1 MTGFTGDGA
10 VVLGRRK
17 FHFGWGLKGSFLMG
31 QRMIDRVGQL
41 LAPVI
46 IGPLVVRA
54 GRKDSWDG
62 QSLVGF
68 SRPHDFGLNE
78 VRLPVKVGIEVGFNV
93 DDFAN
98 EAGRVKACDG
108 LTVKS
113 QGLFSGRQLVGP
125 SQGPLGRQLVQVTVT
140 VLGPAD

>member
-1 MTGFTGDGA
+1 
-10 VVLGRRK
+10 
-17 FHFGWGLKGSFLMG
+17 MG
-31 QRMIDRVGQL
+31 QGVIDRVGQL
-41 LAPVI
+41 LTPVI
-46 IGPLVVRA
+46 IGALVVGA
-54 GRKDSWDG
+54 GRKDSRHG
-62 QSLVGF
+62 EALVGF
-68 SRPHDFGLNE
+68 SRPHDFGLDE
-78 VRLPVKVGIEVGFNV
+78 VCLPVKVGIEVGFNV